1 MSSRTSRDPWLDN
14 AKMALVTLVV
24 VGHLWALLPS
34 DGVVGHL
41 YDFLYA
47 WHMPAFVFVT
57 GYLSKAFD
65 FTPDRLWNLVRT
77 VAVPY
82 VVFECLMAFFRE
94 WFGGEQLQD
103 LFADPH
109 WPLWFLTA
117 LIAWRLLT
125 PLFRSLPFASAIALA
140 VGVSVASATIS
151 GETSE
156 YFDLT
161 RAAGMLPFFVLGLHT
176 TPERLEVL
184 RGVAVRW
191 GTVGVFGA
199 LWVLTGLAGP
209 LADSDWLYYSTPY
222 ADLGVTDA
230 RGTAIRLSLL
240 AVGLVGG
247 AAFLALVPR
256 SGGWFAHMGSATL
269 VVYLCHGFVVRGL
282 AYGGYPDWAAEH
294 GLLAPLVTAAGGVL
308 LALTLAAPP
317 VRRRLLVLVDP
328 FGRAEQRV
336 NDAVDLTLEAAVA
349 QSTAPTP
356 GSLPAMEFSTATAAT
371 R

>member
-1 MSSRTSRDPWLDN
+1 MSSSRTGRDPWLDN
-14 AKMALVTLVV
+14 SKMALVTLVV
-24 VGHLWALLPS
+24 VGHAWALLPG
-34 DGVVGHL
+34 DGILGHL
-41 YDFLYA
+41 YHFLYS

-57 GYLSKAFD
+57 GYLSKGFE
-65 FTPDRLWNLVRT
+65 FTGDRMWNLVRT

-125 PLFRSLPFASAIALA
+125 PLFRSMPFTSAIALA
-140 VGVSVASATIS
+140 VGVSVASAVVTGDI
-151 GETSE
+151 SE

-184 RGVAVRW
+184 RGAGMRW
-191 GTVGVFGA
+191 AAAGTFVV
-199 LWVLTGLAGP
+199 LWLLTGLDTALGN
-209 LADSDWLYYSTPY
+209 ADWLYYSTPY
-222 ADLGVTDA
+222 ADLGVSDSEGVLT
-230 RGTAIRLSLL
+230 RLVLL
-240 AVGLVGG
+240 TVGVVGA

-256 SGGWFAHMGSATL
+256 VGGWFARMGSATL

-282 AYGGYPDWAAEH
+282 AYSDYPDWAADH
-294 GLLAPLVTAAGGVL
+294 VLAAAFATFVGGVL
-308 LALTLAAPP
+308 LSLTLASPP
-317 VRRRLLVLVDP
+317 VRKRLLLLVDP
-328 FGRAEQRV
+328 FGRAEQQV
-336 NDAVDLTLEAAVA
+336 TQAVELTLEAAAV
-349 QSTAPTP
+349 QVP
-356 GSLPAMEFSTATAAT
+356 GSLPAMETQPATAAT